1 MREATLTDGTL
12 NGTGSEPWA
21 AMWESARTFSEELA
35 YPGREFPVVEDDVRC
50 VLCQQHISRDASDRL
65 KRFQAFIAST
75 TEQELRTIRDEFVR
89 LRKVFL
95 DLKTTS
101 SPVEEAIDEIRI
113 ENEPVANAISSA
125 ISINENRR
133 KAIVAALTEN
143 NDLSAECPALQS
155 SDTAATALAEQLD
168 ERIRTLRST
177 SNEQEKKRVTLE
189 AQELRARKLFAKHEV
204 LVLNEIERKKKVA
217 ALGLR
222 MDDTKTQAIT
232 QKSTAVTRTAVTQKL
247 KDSFKEEL
255 GRLGF
260 RQVEVEL
267 SEAGGTEGVLYHNLI
282 LTRAPGV
289 QLPKVVSEGEQ
300 RCLSIAAF
308 FAELSTADDPS
319 GIVFDDPVSSLD
331 YKWRESIARRLV
343 EEAKARQ
350 VIVFTHDIAFLFLL
364 KQFAAEQA
372 VEQLDQHVRQIP
384 AKGSGIC
391 AEDMPW
397 VAMPVGKKIRFLKN
411 EWQKV
416 EKLFNEGHQDA
427 YEKEAKTMYGLLRE
441 GWERGL
447 EEVLLAGLVERFR
460 PNVQTKQVI
469 DVADIKEE
477 DCRTLDAAM
486 TKCSKWLTGHNQAAG
501 ARAAVPE
508 PAELKADIAALETWV
523 STIRTRRA

>member
-1 MREATLTDGTL
+1 MRSRLEAEQHSLSAPTLGSLQLLIQEGTAAARLVNGLSSLTDPEAVKALANLSSDDESRLALLEKSLLDFQANDPEKLARELSVRASRVRSLGQHLRDVQAALSPEAVAKMWDVRAEGRRKAEEAKRLRGATLTDGTL

-35 YPGREFPVVEDDVRC
+35 YPGREFPVVEDDARC
-50 VLCQQHISRDASDRL
+50 VLCQQHISHDANDRL
-65 KRFQAFIAST
+65 KRFQAFVAST

-101 SPVEEAIDEIRI
+101 SAVEEAINEIRI
-113 ENEPVANAISSA
+113 ENETAANAMSSA

-177 SNEQEKKRVTLE
+177 SNEQEKKRVTAE
-189 AQELRARKLFAKHEV
+189 AQELRARKLFAKHEA

-217 ALGLR
+217 ALGLCI
-222 MDDTKTQAIT
+222 DDTKTQAIT
-232 QKSTAVTRTAVTQKL
+232 QKSTAVTRTAVIQKL

-255 GRLGF
+255 GRLDF

-300 RCLSIAAF
+300 RCPQSQR
-308 FAELSTADDPS
+308 
-319 GIVFDDPVSSLD
+319 SLQ
-331 YKWRESIARRLV
+331 S
-343 EEAKARQ
+343 
-350 VIVFTHDIAFLFLL
+350 
-364 KQFAAEQA
+364 
-372 VEQLDQHVRQIP
+372 
-384 AKGSGIC
+384 
-391 AEDMPW
+391 
-397 VAMPVGKKIRFLKN
+397 
-411 EWQKV
+411 
-416 EKLFNEGHQDA
+416 
-427 YEKEAKTMYGLLRE
+427 
-441 GWERGL
+441 
-447 EEVLLAGLVERFR
+447 
-460 PNVQTKQVI
+460 
-469 DVADIKEE
+469 
-477 DCRTLDAAM
+477 
-486 TKCSKWLTGHNQAAG
+486 
-501 ARAAVPE
+501 
-508 PAELKADIAALETWV
+508 
-523 STIRTRRA
+523 